1 MRSGDLELPHELV
14 VRRAR
19 LGSEP
24 AKLVD
29 ISIESG
35 LIRYIGNEASIGGV
49 EIDAAGA
56 LVTPGGVDP
65 HCHMAQISSTGVP
78 TADDIGSGT
87 TSAISGGTTTVG
99 AFAVQHRGSDVRDQ
113 VSAMIDR
120 VERGTI
126 ADVALHLILTE
137 WSPLIE
143 EDLDWVIDRGITSL
157 KLFTTYDRLR
167 LAPEAVVSAVQS
179 AGSRGMDIMIHAEHD
194 GMIND
199 GRSRAIAAGLLDAR
213 GHQMAHSPDA
223 ERAGVAEAL
232 AVGEK
237 SGVPIYLVHV
247 STEGS
252 LEEIRSARSRGVAV
266 TVETCPHYLFL
277 DQRLLE
283 GPLTTTAAY
292 MSSPPLR
299 GAGDRAALW
308 AGLSSG
314 DIDIVASDHSPY
326 RMDGGK
332 LPNGEATV
340 FTDVANGMPGV
351 EMRLPLMMSAVVN
364 GRLTLDRF
372 LEVCCSRPAES
383 LGISSTKGT
392 INVGSDAD
400 LVIWD
405 LHSEREVRHD
415 DLHDAVDYT
424 PYEGHTVA
432 AWPQKIIHRG
442 QVIEPGLSGGYGR
455 FLKRRIR

>member
-1 MRSGDLELPHELV
+1 

-24 AKLVD
+24 ADLVD

-35 LIRYIGNEASIGGV
+35 LIRYVGNEAATGGV

-78 TADDIGSGT
+78 TADDIWSGT

-99 AFAVQHRGSDVRDQ
+99 AFAVQHRGSDVRDV

-120 VERGTI
+120 VGREAV

-137 WSPLIE
+137 WSAPIE

-157 KLFTTYDRLR
+157 KIFTTYDSLR
-167 LAPEAVVSAVQS
+167 LAPDSVVGAVES
-179 AGSRGMDIMIHAEHD
+179 AGRRGMAVMIHAEHD

-213 GHQMAHSPDA
+213 GHQMAHTPHA

-252 LEEIRSARSRGVAV
+252 LEEIRLARSRGVVV

-277 DQRLLE
+277 DQHLLE
-283 GPLTTTAAY
+283 GDLTTTAAY

-299 GAGDRAALW
+299 GAEDRAALW
-308 AGLSSG
+308 AGLSNG

-332 LPNGEATV
+332 LPNGRATV

-351 EMRLPLMMSAVVN
+351 EMRLPLMMSAVVD
-364 GRLTLDRF
+364 GRLSLDRF
-372 LEVCCSRPAES
+372 LDVCCSRPAKS
-383 LGISSTKGT
+383 LGIASKKGT
-392 INVGSDAD
+392 VSVGSEAD
-400 LVIWD
+400 LLIWD
-405 LHSEREVRHD
+405 LHSERKIRHD

-424 PYEGHTVA
+424 PYEGLTVA
-432 AWPQKIIHRG
+432 AWPETIIHRG
-442 QVIEPGLSGGYGR
+442 QVVEPGLSGGSGR
-455 FLKRRIR
+455 FLERRIQ

>member
-1 MRSGDLELPHELV
+1 MNSRACSIAWNAARKRPSVRSGDLELPHELV

-35 LIRYIGNEASIGGV
+35 LIRYIGDEASIGGA

-137 WSPLIE
+137 WSALIE

-179 AGSRGMDIMIHAEHD
+179 AGSRGMDIMIH
-194 GMIND
+194 
-199 GRSRAIAAGLLDAR
+199 
-213 GHQMAHSPDA
+213 A

-351 EMRLPLMMSAVVN
+351 EMRLPLMMSAVVT

-392 INVGSDAD
+392 MNVGSDAD

-432 AWPQKIIHRG
+432 AWPQKIIYRG